1 MSLLK
6 RLGKLLAG
14 EPRPDSSALWV
25 HVRCCRCGEVIA
37 ARVDLRNEPSIQYDS
52 SGQLSGYHVRKVLV
66 GGTRRCYQPIEVE
79 LSLDP
84 SLRVVDRQITGGE
97 FISAEEYAAEA
108 PSE

>member
-14 EPRPDSSALWV
+14 EPQSDSHALWV
-25 HVRCCRCGEVIA
+25 HVRCSRCGEVIA
-37 ARVDLRNEPSIQYDS
+37 TRVDLRNEPSIQYDS
-52 SGQLSGYHVRKVLV
+52 DGQPSGYHVRKVLV
-66 GGTRRCYQPIEVE
+66 GGTRRCYQPMEVE

-84 SLRVVDRQITGGE
+84 ARRVVDRQISGGE

-108 PSE
+108 PAE